1 MELCSPTER
10 YRTGAPIVSQCE
22 KKTPFLG
29 HVSGAP
35 SKRVS
40 VMPGILRPHTGC
52 LVTGLAAHVLWE
64 NGGVFMGLY
73 AGFDGI
79 LWDLMGFS
87 HWEHITMEMA
97 IEIVDVP
104 ITNGVCSIVL

>member
-1 MELCSPTER
+1 MFGHWFSCTCS
-10 YRTGAPIVSQCE
+10 V
-22 KKTPFLG
+22 
-29 HVSGAP
+29 
-35 SKRVS
+35 
-40 VMPGILRPHTGC
+40 
-52 LVTGLAAHVLWE
+52 E
-64 NGGVFMGLY
+64 N